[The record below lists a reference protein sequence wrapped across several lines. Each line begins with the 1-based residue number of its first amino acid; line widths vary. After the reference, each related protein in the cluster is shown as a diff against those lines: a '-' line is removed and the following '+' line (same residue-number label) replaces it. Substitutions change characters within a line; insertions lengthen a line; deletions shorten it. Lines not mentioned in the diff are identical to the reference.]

1 MIKLIASDMDGT
13 LLNANMQI
21 SEENIQAIKY
31 AQSQGVEFM
40 VATGRNRKEALPP
53 LQEAGIDCAM
63 ITLNGAQVFDKSGT
77 SLFTVPISKENPFI
91 DGLIKRK
98 RHLF

>member
-1 MIKLIASDMDGT
+1 MDGT

-31 AQSQGVEFM
+31 AQSPRSRIHGGHWAQPG
-40 VATGRNRKEALPP
+40 KEALPP

-63 ITLNGAQVFDKSGT
+63 ITLNGAHFCVRCLTNQELLYSPF
-77 SLFTVPISKENPFI
+77 LFLKKKPV
-91 DGLIKRK
+91 
-98 RHLF
+98 H